1 LGIKPNLTQ
10 QLPTKDYLELFPLA
24 VGYVKLFSL
33 AVVGVIGFLTV
44 IVIFSRMSRGVSDDD
59 PMLDMMANP
68 NIRVGE

>member
-1 LGIKPNLTQ
+1 M
-10 QLPTKDYLELFPLA
+10 
-24 VGYVKLFSL
+24 GYVKLFSL